1 MNFRSLV
8 PFASTHR
15 GVVGQTAYEDP
26 FLSLH
31 RDMSRLVDEVFR
43 GFGLPS
49 TRANGAVLAPRI
61 DVTETDRDIEI
72 AAELPG
78 VADNDVEVS
87 LSDGVLTI
95 KGEKKTKK
103 EDQDKGYHL
112 MERSY
117 DSFLRSLAIPYDV
130 DPDKVSAS
138 FEDGVLKVTLPKPP
152 AAQSK
157 TKKIA
162 LKKAR

>member
-1 MNFRSLV
+1 MTARSL
-8 PFASTHR
+8 S
-15 GVVGQTAYEDP
+15 E
-26 FLSLH
+26 
-31 RDMSRLVDEVFR
+31 
-43 GFGLPS
+43 
-49 TRANGAVLAPRI
+49 
-61 DVTETDRDIEI
+61 IEI

-117 DSFLRSLAIPYDV
+117 GSFLRSLAIPHDV

-138 FEDGVLKVTLPKPP
+138 FDDGVLKVTLQKPP

-157 TKKIA
+157 TKKIS